1 MSEALELVVE
11 SAWLQLA
18 ELAPP
23 TARTLYL
30 TPDAKITRF
39 MRPGS
44 VEIGTFTRAIHLAD
58 FRNEVFG
65 VYDLMRGR

>member
-30 TPDAKITRF
+30 TPFAEITRF

-44 VEIGTFTRAIHLAD
+44 IEIGTFTRDPSGRLPQRSVRHL
-58 FRNEVFG
+58 
-65 VYDLMRGR
+65 